1 MTPGNLAQSSP
12 VHRASSS
19 AHEIDSMQILIPN
32 TSMLKTWLRNQ
43 PFTVV
48 TPDVSMFLAARVTNA
63 WRFQCPLPIISHC
76 LNSRLPSLVYDAK
89 LYRFNKSSFDC
100 WCSIFDQL
108 SYSLDKESD
117 DFLLWLERKA
127 GTHVSSV
134 LSIGKSSY
142 GRALYA
148 SKVIRNGDCI
158 LRVPYSVQLAPDN
171 LPHEI
176 KSLLTDEIGHVSKL
190 AIVVLLEMKLGKH
203 SDWVPY
209 INCFPCLMEMHST
222 MFWSNDELEM
232 IRQSSLYHET
242 IRQKSL
248 VKNEF
253 LTIKNVIEPFS
264 DIFERITFKDFVHA
278 YAIVSSRAWGSIR
291 GVSLIPFADFLNH
304 DGNVKEFLLNDDE
317 KQLSEVIAARDYCPG
332 EQVLIR
338 YGKFS
343 NATLLL
349 DFGFAVPYNIHDEIH
364 IQFEIPHHDPLRRM
378 KLEIMQ
384 RHHVVVKKDVNASSP
399 SMDSFTI
406 KEVRASSKNGRG
418 LPQSLRAFARVICCC
433 SPQELNDLAI
443 EAKQTDGRLARRPLR
458 NIDKEIE
465 AHQIL
470 LAQISHLIE
479 DYESSIKSLEASN
492 SSSPVG
498 RETVGI
504 RRQMAHDLLK
514 GELRVLNSASIWLKN
529 YCT

>member
-1 MTPGNLAQSSP
+1 
-12 VHRASSS
+12 
-19 AHEIDSMQILIPN
+19 
-32 TSMLKTWLRNQ
+32 
-43 PFTVV
+43 
-48 TPDVSMFLAARVTNA
+48 MFLAARVTNA

-89 LYRFNKSSFDC
+89 LYRFNK
-100 WCSIFDQL
+100 L

-332 EQVLIR
+332 EQMSVSGHSWGPRL
-338 YGKFS
+338 
-343 NATLLL
+343 NL
-349 DFGFAVPYNIHDEIH
+349 V
-364 IQFEIPHHDPLRRM
+364 
-378 KLEIMQ
+378 
-384 RHHVVVKKDVNASSP
+384 SP
-399 SMDSFTI
+399 ST
-406 KEVRASSKNGRG
+406 KA
-418 LPQSLRAFARVICCC
+418 LRDTMGPLLERKKWL
-433 SPQELNDLAI
+433 EL
-443 EAKQTDGRLARRPLR
+443 
-458 NIDKEIE
+458 
-465 AHQIL
+465 
-470 LAQISHLIE
+470 
-479 DYESSIKSLEASN
+479 
-492 SSSPVG
+492 
-498 RETVGI
+498 
-504 RRQMAHDLLK
+504 
-514 GELRVLNSASIWLKN
+514 
-529 YCT
+529 

>member
-1 MTPGNLAQSSP
+1 
-12 VHRASSS
+12 
-19 AHEIDSMQILIPN
+19 MQILIPN

-89 LYRFNKSSFDC
+89 LYRFNK
-100 WCSIFDQL
+100 L

-142 GRALYA
+142 G
-148 SKVIRNGDCI
+148 SI
-158 LRVPYSVQLAPDN
+158 LQQLAPDN

-264 DIFERITFKDFVHA
+264 DIFERITFKDFMHA

-304 DGNVKEFLLNDDE
+304 NGNVKEFLLNDDE

-364 IQFEIPHHDPLRRM
+364 IQFEIPYHDPLRRM

-406 KEVRASSKNGRG
+406 KEVKASSKKGRG

-458 NIDKEIE
+458 NIDKEIK

-492 SSSPVG
+492 SSSPVD

-504 RRQMAHDLLK
+504 RRQMAHDLLN
-514 GELRVLNSASIWLKN
+514 GELRVLMSASTWLKN
-529 YCT
+529 YCTSLINTTS